1 MDEQGQLMQGRGVGL
16 PGHPPHQG
24 PPGLQGMNPHQDNG
38 EPPRKQDIGDILQQ
52 IMTITDQSLD
62 EAQAKLIIIICALWP
77 ILNVLRYWYTSHDV
91 KVIEHS
97 TYNYAAENLILMTS
111 SSNGTWENQTTV
123 KDFIL
128 FGFSNLPFRLQ
139 ICLFVLFLFIYLFT
153 LAGNVMIIIIVTLDS
168 VLHTPMYFFLKN
180 LSFLELCY
188 ISVTV
193 PKMLVN
199 FIAEDKSISFAGCT
213 AQMYCFFTL
222 GVTECFLLAMM
233 AYDRYVAICNPL
245 NYAIIMNS
253 NKCLQLAATS
263 WVGGNLISLG
273 QTASIFSL
281 HYCGPNVIEHFFC
294 DIPPVLKLACTDTT
308 LNKISVSVTGF
319 LVLPMPFLLV
329 LYSYGRIMSAIL
341 RIRSA
346 EGRKKVFSTCA
357 SHFISVTLFF
367 GTGGFTYVRV
377 KTTGSSKD
385 NDMMLSL
392 LYSVVTPLLNP
403 MIYSLRNKEVKGALW
418 RLIDRKILSKRMHL
432 F

>member
-1 MDEQGQLMQGRGVGL
+1 MRAGALSVKEEQLVVMLDQKNTEETVKQLAISAFLTILSGAEREEQTAAGDTREPSHL
-16 PGHPPHQG
+16 PGGTLLHQV
-24 PPGLQGMNPHQDNG
+24 MEMARVAG
-38 EPPRKQDIGDILQQ
+38 ERAPAFTNEELENLVDGVL
-52 IMTITDQSLD
+52 SLY
-62 EAQAKLIIIICALWP
+62 AKLYSWP
-77 ILNVLRYWYTSHDV
+77 DV
-91 KVIEHS
+91 Q
-97 TYNYAAENLILMTS
+97 MTS
-111 SSNGTWENQTTV
+111 SSNGTWENHTSV

-139 ICLFVLFLFIYLFT
+139 ICLFVLFLCVYLFT
-153 LAGNVMIIIIVTLDS
+153 LAGNIMIIIVVTLES

-213 AQMYCFFTL
+213 VQMYCFFTL

-245 NYAIIMNS
+245 TYAIIMNKS
-253 NKCLQLAATS
+253 KCLQLAASS

-281 HYCGPNVIEHFFC
+281 PYCGPNVIEHFFC

-308 LNKISVSVTGF
+308 PNKISVSVTGF

-329 LYSYGRIMSAIL
+329 LYSYARIVSAIL
-341 RIRSA
+341 KIRSA

-377 KTTGSSKD
+377 KTTGSSED
-385 NDMMLSL
+385 NDMLLSL

-418 RLIDRKILSKRMHL
+418 RVLDRNILSKRI
-432 F
+432 

>member
-1 MDEQGQLMQGRGVGL
+1 
-16 PGHPPHQG
+16 
-24 PPGLQGMNPHQDNG
+24 
-38 EPPRKQDIGDILQQ
+38 
-52 IMTITDQSLD
+52 MTILKFTVKNYQTNKQPQSILERQSYVKPQSRVDKPD
-62 EAQAKLIIIICALWP
+62 ENLLVEDRTAGDLTKQEAPVKDELAFMYIMIFHHLLEVRPPFLSPQVPDLCYAFGFP
-77 ILNVLRYWYTSHDV
+77 MTSH
-91 KVIEHS
+91 
-97 TYNYAAENLILMTS
+97 
-111 SSNGTWENQTTV
+111 SNGTWGNQTNV
-123 KDFIL
+123 KEFIL
-128 FGFSNLPFRLQ
+128 FGFSDLSFRIQ
-139 ICLFVLFLFIYLFT
+139 VCLFVLFLFVYLFT
-153 LAGNVMIIIIVTLDS
+153 LAGNIMIILIVTVDS
-168 VLHTPMYFFLKN
+168 LLHTPMYFFLKN

-199 FIAEDKSISFAGCT
+199 FLAEDKSISFAGCT

-245 NYAIIMNS
+245 HYAIIMNKS
-253 NKCLQLAATS
+253 KCLQLAATS

-281 HYCGPNVIEHFFC
+281 PYCGPNVIDHFFC

-308 LNKISVSVTGF
+308 ANKISVSVTGF

-329 LYSYGRIMSAIL
+329 LYSYARIMSAIL
-341 RIRSA
+341 KIRSA

-357 SHFISVTLFF
+357 SHFVSVTLFF

-377 KTTGSSKD
+377 KTTGSSED
-385 NDMMLSL
+385 HDMLLSL

-403 MIYSLRNKEVKGALW
+403 MIYSLRNKEIMKSIKTLHKPFKKGS
-418 RLIDRKILSKRMHL
+418 DVSMVILKS
-432 F
+432 